1 VLTAAP
7 ADNKHEMSEFRS
19 TTSACNRC
27 GAPVHRTE
35 RPSHICEEAPI
46 LIFAEI
52 DDFDAELAAW
62 LATPHGR
69 FAAWL
74 AERDRA
80 A

>member
-1 VLTAAP
+1 VLAVATA
-7 ADNKHEMSEFRS
+7 DIKHEMSESRS

-35 RPSHICEEAPI
+35 RPSHICEQAPI
-46 LIFAEI
+46 LALAEI
-52 DDFDAELAAW
+52 DAFDDELAAW

-69 FAAWL
+69 FAVWL
-74 AERDRA
+74 AERERA